1 MSNLDSTDLFFAL
14 GACIA
19 AILFGISLAKR
30 QANAFKGISSNEHPA
45 VTFADYGDMRFL
57 HLGSPAVQ
65 GSMKLS
71 KPFEIHLQ
79 YVQRMMAW
87 LLFVELDQ
95 VHQLRAMQLGL
106 GAGALTKFCYHQ
118 LGMHTTALELN
129 PQVIDVCRNWF
140 HLPQN
145 SERLHVVQADAT
157 HIGNNSHWLGQID
170 VLQVDLY
177 DPEAKRP
184 VLDTVS
190 FYRDCHALLTGTG
203 CMVVNVFGQD
213 SNVRETVQ
221 KMSQIFRTD
230 AIWAFSPTTAGNS
243 IVLAFAAP
251 PQLSAADLHAR
262 ALAIEARWSLPATEW
277 LRVLAPAH

>member
-1 MSNLDSTDLFFAL
+1 MSNLDEIDLFFAL

-19 AILFGISLAKR
+19 AIFLGIWLAKK
-30 QANAFKGISSNEHPA
+30 QANAFKGTSSTEHPA

-87 LLFVELDQ
+87 LLFVEPSQ

-106 GAGALTKFCYHQ
+106 GAGSLTKFCYHH

-129 PQVIDVCRNWF
+129 PQVIDICTTWF
-140 HLPQN
+140 HLPKN

-157 HIGNNSHWLGQID
+157 HIGRNSQWLGQID

-184 VLDTVS
+184 VLDTEL

-213 SNVRETVQ
+213 SNVSETIQ
-221 KMSQIFRTD
+221 KMRRIFGTD

-243 IVLAFAAP
+243 ILLAFSQP

-262 ALAIEARWSLPATEW
+262 ALAIESRWPLPAAEW